1 MGSIPGTGR
10 SPGEGNGNH
19 PNFIAWKI
27 PWTEE
32 PGGLYPWGHKE
43 LDMTEHAHI
52 EFLKVN
58 PFNYISS
65 KTTSSPP
72 QGQDR
77 LCLQPRTL
85 DIHLEG
91 KYRAAF
97 VLKTSEIS
105 LAPVC
110 FSLVP
115 RYGRGI
121 NEFNNHNQKISL
133 ISVQKRDENPL
144 SHTCS
149 AL

>member
-1 MGSIPGTGR
+1 MRGFPGGSVIKKPPFNAGDTGDMGSIPGTGR

-72 QGQDR
+72 QG
-77 LCLQPRTL
+77 
-85 DIHLEG
+85 
-91 KYRAAF
+91 
-97 VLKTSEIS
+97 
-105 LAPVC
+105 
-110 FSLVP
+110 
-115 RYGRGI
+115 
-121 NEFNNHNQKISL
+121 
-133 ISVQKRDENPL
+133 
-144 SHTCS
+144 
-149 AL
+149 